1 MANPNLL
8 GLPLELRWKVLRNC
22 LVIGVAQIPSPP
34 TGEPFRIS
42 KPEASSQLLR
52 VCQQIYN
59 EAFPILYQ
67 ENIIFCRNATYLE
80 SFVTQ
85 KAPSTR
91 SMIRHICIAGQTH
104 HRLSAQLDNYLPF
117 FESLPNL
124 RSLNIFLSRVS
135 DIHQG
140 PRCIIMATANTMSL
154 SAPSQTFVERLSRQN
169 KPVDLGAIK
178 CVIHPMSKHSTL
190 ETELD
195 GEALIR
201 YRIVL
206 AAHGHTASPLEAV
219 VGLQLAFASQDRDWT
234 SFLPKL
240 RGHELGED
248 NPVVWYG
255 SNWRRLLGMDELLR
269 QRKNWWFMKNRLD
282 PSMNIVASVG

>member
-1 MANPNLL
+1 MAHSTLL
-8 GLPLELRWKVLRNC
+8 GLPLELRWKILRNC
-22 LVIGVAQIPSPP
+22 LVIGIAQIPSPP
-34 TGEPFRIS
+34 TGEPFRIAE
-42 KPEASSQLLR
+42 PEASSQILR
-52 VCQQIYN
+52 VCKQLYD

-80 SFVTQ
+80 SFISQ
-85 KAPSTR
+85 KAPSAR
-91 SMIRHICIAGQTH
+91 SFIRHVCISGRTH

-124 RSLNIFLSRVS
+124 RSFNVFQSRVS
-135 DIHQG
+135 DIYQG

-154 SAPSQTFVERLSRQN
+154 SAPSPMFVERMSQRI

-178 CVIHPMSKHSTL
+178 CVIHPLSKNAIL
-190 ETELD
+190 ETSLD

-206 AAHGHTASPLEAV
+206 PNHDDTNTPLKAV
-219 VGLQLAFASQDRDWT
+219 IGLQLVFASQNKDWT

-240 RGHELGED
+240 RGPELGED
-248 NPVVWYG
+248 NPVVWFG
-255 SNWRRLLGMDELLR
+255 KDWKRLSSMGELLR
-269 QRKNWWFMKNRLD
+269 QRKNWWFVRGPFG
-282 PSMNIVASVG
+282 PSTPDNAGW